1 MSQYGEIID
10 SYTPDF
16 SLFYDAIS
24 IFYENP
30 KMVLLKKDN
39 GYSMYVCK
47 LKCLLE
53 VKRYLFAIVPETENN
68 KIDEIAELKD
78 LNWEALHIKQLDEL
92 IKLDIPDHLFT
103 PKRIIYL
110 DKKIERIE
118 LTEENSFY
126 KCDFHKNLK
135 IKLIHKKEGT
145 INQYQ
150 PTGNLLEAME
160 TYMTVLSFKV

>member
-16 SLFYDAIS
+16 SLFYDAVS

-30 KMVLLKKDN
+30 KMVLLKIEN
-39 GYSMYVCK
+39 GYGMYVCK
-47 LKCLLE
+47 FKCLLE
-53 VKRYLFAIVPETENN
+53 VKRYLFAIVPEIENH
-68 KIDEIAELKD
+68 KINDIVELKD
-78 LNWEALHIKQLDEL
+78 LNWEALHIKQLDEI
-92 IKLDIPDHLFT
+92 IKLGIPDHLYT
-103 PKRIIYL
+103 PKRIIHL
-110 DKKIERIE
+110 DKEIERIE

-135 IKLIHKKEGT
+135 IKLIHKKDGT

-150 PTGNLLEAME
+150 STGNLLAAME
-160 TYMTVLSFKV
+160 TYMTILSFKL

>member
-68 KIDEIAELKD
+68 KINEIAELKD

-150 PTGNLLEAME
+150 PKIGRAH
-160 TYMTVLSFKV
+160 V